1 MGEANH
7 SKPLRI
13 LVTGVCDLPTLLN
26 LRHTNCQA
34 AGFLGSHL
42 VDYLLE
48 KGHEVVGIDSFQTG
62 SPANLKHVEND
73 LRFKLISHNI
83 QVSFEKLD
91 LGHIDQIFNLAC
103 PASPIHYQKDH
114 LSTLKTCFN
123 GTENLLELAARLDA
137 RFLHTSTSG
146 AS

>member
-1 MGEANH
+1 MKA
-7 SKPLRI
+7 
-13 LVTGVCDLPTLLN
+13 LN
-26 LRHTNCQA
+26 LT
-34 AGFLGSHL
+34 
-42 VDYLLE
+42 
-48 KGHEVVGIDSFQTG
+48 
-62 SPANLKHVEND
+62 
-73 LRFKLISHNI
+73 KLNSHNI

-123 GTENLLELAARLDA
+123 GTENLLELAAKLNA

-146 AS
+146 VLVNIFSKTKAMLTARRGLR